1 VPARNQGDGVSFLEA
16 QRTLEL
22 GVSLRRVRDFLRR
35 PSRLRFR
42 RERVLRLLQ
51 LF

>member
-16 QRTLEL
+16 QQTLEL
-22 GVSLRRVRDFLRR
+22 GVSLRRVRDFL
-35 PSRLRFR
+35 SRLRFR
-42 RERVLRLLQ
+42 RERVLRRLQ